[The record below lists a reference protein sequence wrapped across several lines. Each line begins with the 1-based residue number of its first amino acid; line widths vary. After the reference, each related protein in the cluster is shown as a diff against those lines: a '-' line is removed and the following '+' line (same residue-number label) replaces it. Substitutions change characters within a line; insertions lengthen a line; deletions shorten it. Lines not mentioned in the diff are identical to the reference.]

1 MPSTASLSR
10 PSWHASSATAFR
22 RRFEEALCQAMLAG
36 WARQQQSRRAL
47 VHDDGDLGPVARLVG
62 MLDGYDLLVEPAR
75 LNGHV
80 GAVMG
85 LERELVL
92 RLARWPVGLGD
103 VSPVTPMWISL
114 KGSVRLPTTA
124 SMSEVSPV
132 RAAPAGVLSPV
143 HAPARRLGTT
153 ASATSASLV

>member
-1 MPSTASLSR
+1 MAAR
-10 PSWHASSATAFR
+10 GSATR
-22 RRFEEALCQAMLAG
+22 RSDAEHSFSVEAELARVFGEGVSPLRFEEALCQAMLTG

-47 VHDDGDLGPVARLVG
+47 VHDDDDLGPVARLVS

-92 RLARWPVGLGD
+92 RARDGPWD
-103 VSPVTPMWISL
+103 
-114 KGSVRLPTTA
+114 
-124 SMSEVSPV
+124 
-132 RAAPAGVLSPV
+132 
-143 HAPARRLGTT
+143 
-153 ASATSASLV
+153 SATSRPSPLCGSH